1 VRFYVSFRGVSGASV
16 RVMLIPRPAIPTA
29 PAVNPSP
36 CAVAREGGGGRTRSI
51 AGEHRETGILGATTQ
66 RSAVLTEQQ
75 MATAKVAVSLWDRST
90 PAARTHPYLVA
101 KGVQPYAIRQIG
113 ARLLLPVRI
122 DGQLRS
128 LPSTISS
135 GCAAHRR
142 SRRPSPAASL
152 RPHPSRGKLARP
164 RCHRAQK
171 RPAMVRPSPG
181 SRP

>member
-1 VRFYVSFRGVSGASV
+1 
-16 RVMLIPRPAIPTA
+16 MD
-29 PAVNPSP
+29 
-36 CAVAREGGGGRTRSI
+36 
-51 AGEHRETGILGATTQ
+51 ATNQ
-66 RSAVLTEQQ
+66 HSAVLAEPQT
-75 MATAKVAVSLWDRST
+75 ATAKAAASLWDRST
-90 PAARTHPYLVA
+90 PAAPTHPYLVA
-101 KGVQPYAIRQIG
+101 KGVQPYGVRQTG
-113 ARLLLPVRI
+113 DRLLLPVRI